1 MKRKTLLL
9 SLLALLPLSTAWASV
24 EINETNFPDESFR
37 SWVNRQYGSDG
48 LLSDVEI
55 QSATNIVI
63 TSAYDIKNLK
73 GIEYFTEVKS
83 LSYIHHQLTSLDVSK
98 NTALT
103 SLYCYQNRIQGT
115 AMDALVQSLPHASD
129 AEMYVISN
137 ENEQNVMTVAQVEAA
152 KAKGWIPYYT
162 DGEKDENGTVIWKE
176 YAGSDPSDISSVNP
190 DTDDSAVWY
199 DLLGRRMSGKPSKK
213 GLYVKDGKKILVK

>member
-1 MKRKTLLL
+1 MKRKSLLL

-98 NTALT
+98 NTPVPTRPT
-103 SLYCYQNRIQGT
+103 SLPSIPTRTILLFGT
-115 AMDALVQSLPHASD
+115 TS
-129 AEMYVISN
+129 
-137 ENEQNVMTVAQVEAA
+137 
-152 KAKGWIPYYT
+152 
-162 DGEKDENGTVIWKE
+162 
-176 YAGSDPSDISSVNP
+176 
-190 DTDDSAVWY
+190 
-199 DLLGRRMSGKPSKK
+199 
-213 GLYVKDGKKILVK
+213 